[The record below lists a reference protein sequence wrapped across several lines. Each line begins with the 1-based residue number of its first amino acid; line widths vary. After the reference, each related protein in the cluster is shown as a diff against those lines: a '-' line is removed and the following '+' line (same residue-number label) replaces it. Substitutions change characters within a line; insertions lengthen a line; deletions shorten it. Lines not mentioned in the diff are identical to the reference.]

1 VPELLGLIGTLV
13 VFAGIHLLWQARKE
27 IFFWLET
34 FVRIFRASLAQPGAR
49 VRPIRAETAPG
60 DRHTLRM
67 LLGMGLLFFLG
78 PMLIVLSLTL

>member
-1 VPELLGLIGTLV
+1 MPELLGLIGALV
-13 VFAGIHLLWQARKE
+13 VCAGIHLLWQARKE

-49 VRPIRAETAPG
+49 VRPLGVETAPR
-60 DRHTLRM
+60 DRHLLRM
-67 LLGMGLLFFLG
+67 LLGMGLLFFQG

>member
-49 VRPIRAETAPG
+49 VRPLPAEATAG

>member
-1 VPELLGLIGTLV
+1 MPELLGLIGTLV

-34 FVRIFRASLAQPGAR
+34 FVKIFRASLKQPGAR
-49 VRPIRAETAPG
+49 VRPLEVPAAG